1 MNIIDVVEKESM
13 KEKVPQFKIG
23 DLVDVH
29 VKTIEGDKE
38 RIQIF
43 NGMVIKRKGSGPR
56 ETFTVRR
63 VVQGEGVERIFPV
76 HSPNVAD
83 VKVKKS
89 HKTRRAKLYFLR
101 DRKGKGARLKEFAE
115 KRRKQV
121 VLKRRLLLWL
131 LKNRLKQQSL
141 QSQKR
146 LQKLRKRR
154 LKLLKRRM
162 KNDQLNPKELCI
174 KGEDLAGKFLKKSGY
189 KILKRNY
196 VSKYGEM
203 IL

>member
-101 DRKGKGARLKEFAE
+101 DRKGKGARLKEIRRKEKKTSSVKKKAPAVVAEEPAEPAEPAETTKPAKPKKAAKAKAATKAPKAE
-115 KRRKQV
+115 KAAKA
-121 VLKRRLLLWL
+121 
-131 LKNRLKQQSL
+131 
-141 QSQKR
+141 
-146 LQKLRKRR
+146 
-154 LKLLKRRM
+154 
-162 KNDQLNPKELCI
+162 PKA
-174 KGEDLAGKFLKKSGY
+174 KAKATKK
-189 KILKRNY
+189 KDEK
-196 VSKYGEM
+196 
-203 IL
+203 

>member
-101 DRKGKGARLKEFAE
+101 DRKGKGARLKEIRRKEKKTSSVKKKAPAVVAEEPAETTKPAKPKKAAKAKAATKAPKAE
-115 KRRKQV
+115 KAAKA
-121 VLKRRLLLWL
+121 
-131 LKNRLKQQSL
+131 
-141 QSQKR
+141 
-146 LQKLRKRR
+146 
-154 LKLLKRRM
+154 
-162 KNDQLNPKELCI
+162 PKA
-174 KGEDLAGKFLKKSGY
+174 KAKATKK
-189 KILKRNY
+189 KDEK
-196 VSKYGEM
+196 
-203 IL
+203 

>member
-13 KEKVPQFKIG
+13 KAKVPQFNVG

-29 VKTIEGDKE
+29 VKTKEGDKE

-43 NGMVIKRKGSGPR
+43 NGMVIKRKGSGLR

-76 HSPNVAD
+76 HSPNVTD

-101 DRKGKGARLKEFAE
+101 DRKGKGRRLKEIRRKEKKTTSVKKKAPAVVAEEPAEPAEPAETTKPAKPKKAAKAKAATKAE
-115 KRRKQV
+115 KAAKA
-121 VLKRRLLLWL
+121 
-131 LKNRLKQQSL
+131 
-141 QSQKR
+141 
-146 LQKLRKRR
+146 
-154 LKLLKRRM
+154 
-162 KNDQLNPKELCI
+162 PKA
-174 KGEDLAGKFLKKSGY
+174 KAKATKK
-189 KILKRNY
+189 KDAK
-196 VSKYGEM
+196 E
-203 IL
+203 

>member
-101 DRKGKGARLKEFAE
+101 DRKGKGARLKEIRRKEKKTSSVKKKAPKVEKAPKAE
-115 KRRKQV
+115 KAEKAA
-121 VLKRRLLLWL
+121 KA
-131 LKNRLKQQSL
+131 
-141 QSQKR
+141 
-146 LQKLRKRR
+146 
-154 LKLLKRRM
+154 
-162 KNDQLNPKELCI
+162 PKA
-174 KGEDLAGKFLKKSGY
+174 KAKATKK
-189 KILKRNY
+189 KDEK
-196 VSKYGEM
+196 
-203 IL
+203 

>member
-76 HSPNVAD
+76 HSPNVTD

-101 DRKGKGARLKEFAE
+101 DKKGKGARLKEIRRREKKTSSVRKKAPVVIDDETADTTETTKPVKPKKDAKAKAATKAE
-115 KRRKQV
+115 KAAKA
-121 VLKRRLLLWL
+121 
-131 LKNRLKQQSL
+131 
-141 QSQKR
+141 
-146 LQKLRKRR
+146 
-154 LKLLKRRM
+154 
-162 KNDQLNPKELCI
+162 PKA
-174 KGEDLAGKFLKKSGY
+174 KAKATKK
-189 KILKRNY
+189 KAAK
-196 VSKYGEM
+196 E
-203 IL
+203 

>member
-13 KEKVPQFKIG
+13 KAKVTQFNVG

-29 VKTIEGDKE
+29 VKTKEGDKE

-56 ETFTVRR
+56 EIFTVRR

-76 HSPNVAD
+76 HSPNVTD

-101 DRKGKGARLKEFAE
+101 DRKGKGARLKEIRRRE
-115 KRRKQV
+115 KKTSSVRKKAPV
-121 VLKRRLLLWL
+121 VIDDESVDATETTKPT
-131 LKNRLKQQSL
+131 K
-141 QSQKR
+141 
-146 LQKLRKRR
+146 
-154 LKLLKRRM
+154 
-162 KNDQLNPKELCI
+162 PK
-174 KGEDLAGKFLKKSGY
+174 KAAKTPKAKAKATKK
-189 KILKRNY
+189 KDAK
-196 VSKYGEM
+196 E
-203 IL
+203 